1 MFKINGELAT
11 SGDGSLIRSNDK
23 GKFEFSVPIGR
34 QRVEVVKD
42 NHVFKNDGVLINEN
56 SEAGEY
62 INFEQPMSDLRFW
75 DQTKVKLLGRVAGGT
90 VERDKPLGFSLSKNN
105 LGDNICLKLT
115 LEEYP
120 SAEMNTNPEDSLMV
134 HYNSK
139 HSNNVEYQKQQIL
152 IHADKKTGE
161 FIVWLYPEKYK
172 VEEVHVDGWD
182 NLINGKNETLTLD
195 NCFEGEISEYTDEE
209 GTTHRYAYNS
219 EFNYNHRVNP
229 SLTYVQLAYT
239 GGEPLE
245 YFGDATFMTTTWMEI
260 IKRLRSTT
268 KRVRAI
274 CLESRSS
281 TSKLHLP
288 CFQPRG
294 LLL

>member
-1 MFKINGELAT
+1 M
-11 SGDGSLIRSNDK
+11 
-23 GKFEFSVPIGR
+23 
-34 QRVEVVKD
+34 
-42 NHVFKNDGVLINEN
+42 
-56 SEAGEY
+56 
-62 INFEQPMSDLRFW
+62 
-75 DQTKVKLLGRVAGGT
+75 
-90 VERDKPLGFSLSKNN
+90 
-105 LGDNICLKLT
+105 
-115 LEEYP
+115 
-120 SAEMNTNPEDSLMV
+120 
-134 HYNSK
+134 
-139 HSNNVEYQKQQIL
+139 EYQKQQIL

-161 FIVWLYPEKYK
+161 FIAWLYPEKYK

-245 YFGDATFMTTTWMEI
+245 YFGDATFMTTTMDGDNQEVTLYDKLSVW
-260 IKRLRSTT
+260 KAGLPQ
-268 KRVRAI
+268 
-274 CLESRSS
+274 
-281 TSKLHLP
+281 SKLHLP